1 MKTLGYD
8 SGDLSVDFLID
19 EARDTDSLIRV
30 EDISAECIVKPDFVS
45 LDFVGQR
52 HIPQLAIG
60 GFVDQIKIRDVSA
73 ENVPYGLKTVRFA
86 GTNRPRIESHYEFS
100 TEQLMSLVNKGLY
113 AQGFAPPEDWMMSV
127 PWEVPAK
134 VALNIVPVEYDDAIV
149 PIILVDIDDQF
160 TMTMNQRT
168 SGYNLAEVFANHRE
182 KLEAEGRF
190 KDGKAVELGVDKQF
204 EDSLFAD
211 LEAEERDAER
221 QEFEEFLE
229 KQERERVLEA
239 SGLDRLVK
247 LREGL
252 GIDSEFVTDMESL
265 GEVSADDWGPNK
277 PRHAAPPEVHTPDV
291 SQPAPQPD
299 KTLDFEDGLGDE
311 DLDESRTEPET
322 TTSTSSAPEE
332 PQFVQEEQSRTAIKN
347 LDHDELLDFFDEA
360 DGLNGSGDGLTST
373 VGVGSTDSTID
384 FDFDKGVFSESDE
397 ELIAEEK
404 AQEQKLKNMM
414 RIRHGQQREAESAE
428 SGFVDFDSPGS
439 DMGPSL

>member
-19 EARDTDSLIRV
+19 EARDTESLIRV

-73 ENVPYGLKTVRFA
+73 ANVPYGLKMVRFA

-134 VALNIVPVEYDDAIV
+134 VDLNIVPVEYNDAIV
-149 PIILVDIDDQF
+149 PIILVDINDQF

-190 KDGKAVELGVDKQF
+190 KDGKAVELGIDKQF

-211 LEAEERDAER
+211 LEAEERDVER

-229 KQERERVLEA
+229 KQERERALEA

-247 LREGL
+247 LRQGL
-252 GIDSEFVTDMESL
+252 GIESAFVNDMESL
-265 GEVSADDWGPNK
+265 GEVSADDWAPTT
-277 PRHAAPPEVHTPDV
+277 PRHAAPAQEPKPDV
-291 SQPAPQPD
+291 QQTTPQPD
-299 KTLDFEDGLGDE
+299 STIDFEDALGDE
-311 DLDESRTEPET
+311 DLSESYSEPVSQQSVSEQPQPDTQEQPRTE
-322 TTSTSSAPEE
+322 
-332 PQFVQEEQSRTAIKN
+332 IKN

-360 DGLNGSGDGLTST
+360 DGLSGSVDGLSST
-373 VGVGSTDSTID
+373 VGVGSTDATID
-384 FDFDKGVFSESDE
+384 FDFDKGVFSQSDE
-397 ELIAEEK
+397 ELIAQEK
-404 AQEQKLKNMM
+404 AKEQKLKNVM

-428 SGFVDFDSPGS
+428 SGFIDFDNLEP
-439 DMGPSL
+439 DVGPSL

>member
-19 EARDTDSLIRV
+19 EARDTESLIRV

-73 ENVPYGLKTVRFA
+73 ANVPYGLKMVRFA

-134 VALNIVPVEYDDAIV
+134 VDLNIVPVEYNDAIV
-149 PIILVDIDDQF
+149 PIILVDINDQF

-211 LEAEERDAER
+211 LEAEERDVER

-229 KQERERVLEA
+229 KQERERALEA

-247 LREGL
+247 LRQGL
-252 GIDSEFVTDMESL
+252 GIESAFVNDMESL
-265 GEVSADDWGPNK
+265 GEVSADDWAPTT
-277 PRHAAPPEVHTPDV
+277 PRHAAPSQKSQPDV
-291 SQPAPQPD
+291 EQTAPQPEN
-299 KTLDFEDGLGDE
+299 TIDFEDALGDD
-311 DLDESRTEPET
+311 DLSESYSEPVAEQPTQTAQQPQPAEPEQRAT
-322 TTSTSSAPEE
+322 E
-332 PQFVQEEQSRTAIKN
+332 IKN

-360 DGLNGSGDGLTST
+360 DGLSGSVDGLSST
-373 VGVGSTDSTID
+373 VGVGSTDPTID
-384 FDFDKGVFSESDE
+384 FDFDKGVFSQSDE
-397 ELIAEEK
+397 ELIAQEK
-404 AQEQKLKNMM
+404 AQEQKLKNVM

-428 SGFVDFDSPGS
+428 SGFMDFDNLEP
-439 DMGPSL
+439 DVGPSL